1 MMRHHVD
8 ANGSF
13 PHFAGDETGIG
24 EELLFICAANMAV
37 CQNIAT
43 LSRCCV
49 KVRKTLSEKNR
60 SLKTHEFSAQ
70 KP

>member
-1 MMRHHVD
+1 MRHHVD

-24 EELLFICAANMAV
+24 EELLSICTANMAV

-49 KVRKTLSEKNR
+49 KVRKTLSEKTSR
-60 SLKTHEFSAQ
+60 SLKTHEFSAENS
-70 KP
+70 

>member
-24 EELLFICAANMAV
+24 EELLSICAANMAV
-37 CQNIAT
+37 CQNIGT
-43 LSRCCV
+43 LKLCCV
-49 KVRKTLSEKNR
+49 KTGEP
-60 SLKTHEFSAQ
+60 FQ
-70 KP
+70 KRRVKAKKP

>member
-43 LSRCCV
+43 LKLCCV
-49 KVRKTLSEKNR
+49 KNWRAIPEKTS
-60 SLKTHEFSAQ
+60 
-70 KP
+70 